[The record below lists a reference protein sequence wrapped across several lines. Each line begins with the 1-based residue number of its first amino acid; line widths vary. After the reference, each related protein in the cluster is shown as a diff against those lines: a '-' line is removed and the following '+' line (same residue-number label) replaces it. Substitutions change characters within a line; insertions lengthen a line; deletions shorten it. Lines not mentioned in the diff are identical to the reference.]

1 MLIALYPPPARV
13 QMKKTNLIIAVLL
26 ALIIGCTTEVNNN
39 NIEVNSKKYSYTVG
53 VDNASDFPGCTFE
66 YTFYLDNEVADTRKT
81 ADSSVVF
88 VTEKS
93 GTVKVDIKAI
103 DSADKVKGYRSG
115 RILQSGRNDIK
126 LTKISGSEKASLES
140 IKVLISDSSAS
151 SRLHVNETV
160 QLTVKAKYS
169 DSTEKDVTSESDFSA
184 ADSTVLSVSASGEV
198 KGLKKG
204 ECIVNV
210 SYTENGA
217 TETGSITFE
226 IYDEGEE
233 IPEKV
238 LDKITLSNDSVVL
251 SVGDTR
257 QLGVT
262 ASYQGSSDADVS
274 EKAEYTSS
282 NQSVATVDKSGTITA
297 VGGGNAEI
305 TVTYTENGVT
315 KTATCSVAVKTI
327 SSIAFDKS
335 SMTINA
341 GGEEEIVLN
350 AIFSDESKSKLETKD
365 VSFESSDESIVSISA
380 DKSMFEAKAVGNAT
394 ITASYKGFTATI
406 AITVT
411 NDVVLKSVT
420 LDVSGSEKTY
430 TLKATASYSDGTTK
444 DVTSSA
450 EFTVDD
456 EQIASVSGSVLTAK
470 KSGKVVVTASYE
482 GVSGQKEVNVSVGAN
497 VELSG
502 ISVSLS
508 ASSIFV
514 GDTADV
520 TVTASYSDGK
530 TKDVTAEAKLSCN
543 DKATLSGTKVTGA
556 AVGKAVVTAEFD
568 GETGTASV
576 TIKEKFDGYR
586 VHFYGAN
593 WSSYGIY
600 YYNSKTQ
607 SGSTWEGM
615 PSMNPEENGCY
626 YYDLTESWIAAGKTM
641 VIFYGGSNSNRYPAD
656 QQDGVTLPAGVNEAW
671 FNFATKAFETSN
683 PFSTEP
689 SVSVSPGGSA
699 SFSGATISVTVTA
712 KNCTSAKYTTDGTN
726 PKTSST
732 AVSFSSTKSFTVG
745 DGIGIGS
752 SVIVKVWG
760 TDGDSEASESAVYT
774 KIDKPATPTRLG
786 AYYTPSATS
795 FSIWSPDSSNVTV
808 TVKPVGGAEQTYT
821 CTKGFTVDGNYPDA
835 SNIYGVTVPGDL
847 HLAEYQF
854 KIGGTAVRDPYG
866 KMIKY
871 DGSQQKSNKIA
882 DDTEHGYSYTSYAG
896 PSVNIVVDMDKTE
909 PSGGWATRPALAN
922 RCDAIVYEVHVGDFS
937 SDSTWGG
944 SAKNKGK
951 FPGMVESGTSYSGV
965 STGLDHLKELG
976 VTHVQLLPMYD
987 FATKYNN
994 TLSDVYNWGYDPV
1007 NYNVPEDRYS
1017 TCPDDYVERIRE
1029 VKEMINEFHKNGIR
1043 VIMDVVYN
1051 HTFAKEMFESISAKY
1066 YTATDLS
1073 GCGNS
1078 TNTGIP
1084 MVSRM
1089 IRDSLEYW
1097 ADEYNLDGFRFD
1109 LIGIYHTS
1117 AVKEWGEYLNNT
1129 KFADRNLLMYGEPWN
1144 GYATDTEEGQK
1155 IRMSAVPSLSSAHVG
1170 VFNGKFRQS
1179 LKGANDK
1186 PAMGYIFNMNE
1197 DDGTAYA
1204 ANIAV
1209 GLKGS
1214 GMSLDKTGC
1223 ADTSG
1228 TWTRFFTVTPDQSI
1242 NYMFAH
1248 DNLCYWDKIKAAG
1261 KTGEYAQRIV
1271 KFGHGILLVSQG
1283 IPFIHAGDEFLR
1295 TKEKGAGAAMSHNS
1309 YMAGTETNSIDW
1321 TLKKTNK
1328 AISDYHAD
1336 LIALRKKHDGLRY
1349 RTGVGT
1355 TETNGNAVIYKVRD
1369 TDGTNLCVVVNPG
1382 NNISNPVSGTTI
1394 FDINGASPTST
1405 QCEGTA
1411 VTVIKY

>member
-1 MLIALYPPPARV
+1 
-13 QMKKTNLIIAVLL
+13 MKKVCSAVFAFSMILSL
-26 ALIIGCTTEVNNN
+26 AVFSGC
-39 NIEVNSKKYSYTVG
+39 
-53 VDNASDFPGCTFE
+53 SDFLE
-66 YTFYLDNEVADTRKT
+66 
-81 ADSSVVF
+81 
-88 VTEKS
+88 
-93 GTVKVDIKAI
+93 
-103 DSADKVKGYRSG
+103 RS
-115 RILQSGRNDIK
+115 
-126 LTKISGSEKASLES
+126 
-140 IKVLISDSSAS
+140 
-151 SRLHVNETV
+151 
-160 QLTVKAKYS
+160 
-169 DSTEKDVTSESDFSA
+169 SESDAEYGSLVVGAPLSRAVQTEEITSARAEVIGSDMEPVSSKSVSVRDGKGSFTVENIPAGKNRVVVVQAYEGDAEIEGICLTAVVDIEPGVNELSEVNWQTSAEGNLYKELISAGVETASFSHEDERALSSAVPQNIHACLIDAKKIA
-184 ADSTVLSVSASGEV
+184 ADYKENPSRAFTASDYVLKPGSVSVSARYAKNWS
-198 KGLKKG
+198 LF
-204 ECIVNV
+204 IN
-210 SYTENGA
+210 
-217 TETGSITFE
+217 
-226 IYDEGEE
+226 D
-233 IPEKV
+233 P
-238 LDKITLSNDSVVL
+238 LSS
-251 SVGDTR
+251 
-257 QLGVT
+257 
-262 ASYQGSSDADVS
+262 
-274 EKAEYTSS
+274 AEPL
-282 NQSVATVDKSGTITA
+282 A
-297 VGGGNAEI
+297 
-305 TVTYTENGVT
+305 
-315 KTATCSVAVKTI
+315 
-327 SSIAFDKS
+327 
-335 SMTINA
+335 
-341 GGEEEIVLN
+341 
-350 AIFSDESKSKLETKD
+350 
-365 VSFESSDESIVSISA
+365 ISA
-380 DKSMFEAKAVGNAT
+380 DD
-394 ITASYKGFTATI
+394 ASYMDYTI
-406 AITVT
+406 QNVAPGTWTLHIT
-411 NDVVLKSVT
+411 D
-420 LDVSGSEKTY
+420 
-430 TLKATASYSDGTTK
+430 A
-444 DVTSSA
+444 
-450 EFTVDD
+450 
-456 EQIASVSGSVLTAK
+456 SGSVSTR
-470 KSGKVVVTASYE
+470 T
-482 GVSGQKEVNVSVGAN
+482 
-497 VELSG
+497 
-502 ISVSLS
+502 
-508 ASSIFV
+508 
-514 GDTADV
+514 V
-520 TVTASYSDGK
+520 TVPSGGSCPAGK
-530 TKDVTAEAKLSCN
+530 I
-543 DKATLSGTKVTGA
+543 
-556 AVGKAVVTAEFD
+556 
-568 GETGTASV
+568 TGT
-576 TIKEKFDGYR
+576 EPFDGYR

-593 WSSYGIY
+593 WSSYKIY
-600 YYNSKTQ
+600 YYNSATVQVSEWDK
-607 SGSTWEGM
+607 M
-615 PSMNPEENGCY
+615 PSMKPENDGY
-626 YYDLTESWIAAGKTM
+626 YYDLTEDWVAGGTTM

-712 KNCTSAKYTTDGTN
+712 KNCTSAKYTTDGSD

-732 AVSFSSTKSFTVG
+732 AVPFDSSASFTVG
-745 DGIGIGS
+745 AGL
-752 SVIVKVWG
+752 SVGESVTVRVWG
-760 TDGDSEASESAVYT
+760 TDGTTDCACKSVCT
-774 KIDKPATPTRLG
+774 KTEKPSVPTRLG

-795 FSIWSPDSSNVTV
+795 FSIWSPDSGDVTV
-808 TVKPVGGAEQTYT
+808 TVGDTDYKCE
-821 CTKGFTVDGNYPDA
+821 KGFKVDGGYPDA
-835 SNIYGVTVPGDL
+835 ANIYGVTVPGDL

-854 KIGGTAVRDPYG
+854 KIGGKAVRDPYG

-871 DGSQQKSNKIA
+871 DGNEQKTNKIA
-882 DDTEHGYSYTSYAG
+882 DGTENGYSYTSYAG
-896 PSVNIVVDMDKTE
+896 PSANIVIDMDRTE
-909 PSGGWATRPALAN
+909 PSGGWAPRPVLES

-937 SDSTWGG
+937 SDSSWGG
-944 SAKNKGK
+944 SSKNKGK
-951 FPGMVESGTSYSGV
+951 FPGMVEGGTAYSGV
-965 STGLDHLKELG
+965 KTGLDHLKELG

-994 TLSDVYNWGYDPV
+994 TLKDIYNWGYDPV

-1017 TCPDDYVERIRE
+1017 TCPGDYVERIRE

-1117 AVKEWGEYLNNT
+1117 AVKDWGEYLNNT
-1129 KFADRNLLMYGEPWN
+1129 KFPDRNLLMYGEPWN
-1144 GYATDTEEGQK
+1144 GYATDSEESQK

-1179 LKGANDK
+1179 LKGANDTPK
-1186 PAMGYIFNMNE
+1186 MGYIFNMNE

-1214 GMSLDKTGC
+1214 GTSLDKTGC

-1321 TLKKTNK
+1321 TLKMTNK

-1355 TETNGNAVIYKVRD
+1355 TETSGNAVIYKVRD
-1369 TDGTNLCVVVNPG
+1369 SDGTNLCIVVNPAD
-1382 NNISNPVSGTTI
+1382 NINKPVSGTTV
-1394 FDINGASPTST
+1394 FDINGAKPSST

-1411 VTVIKY
+1411 VTVIQY